1 MMYPDFIPREKL
13 LLLFDGQ
20 CPLCLASVRFL
31 LARDHKDKLRFAS
44 LQEESIQSF
53 LVERNLLAMDTLVGL
68 RQGKVFVYSR
78 AVAAALYELG
88 GIWRILS
95 KVIGLFPANIADGV
109 YRFIARH
116 RLRIFRKKEYCQLPD
131 PSQANKFIKF
141 G

>member
-1 MMYPDFIPREKL
+1 MRLGVFNEKN
-13 LLLFDGQ
+13 F
-20 CPLCLASVRFL
+20 
-31 LARDHKDKLRFAS
+31 
-44 LQEESIQSF
+44 QSF
-53 LVERNLLAMDTLVGL
+53 CGEGNLFESDTLVGL
-68 RQGKVFVYSR
+68 QEGKVFVYSR